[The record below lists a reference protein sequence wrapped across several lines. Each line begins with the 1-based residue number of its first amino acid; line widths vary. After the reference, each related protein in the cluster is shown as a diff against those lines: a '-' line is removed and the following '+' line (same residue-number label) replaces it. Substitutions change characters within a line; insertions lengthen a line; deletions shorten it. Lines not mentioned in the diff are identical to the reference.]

1 MTQDNSNRV
10 SEERRSLL
18 QGAGML
24 AAGGLAGLAG
34 CAGGG
39 GGSTESPTP
48 TPEGE
53 ATETRTATP
62 GQPQQGG
69 DLVYALS
76 DDSQKLDPH
85 YNVTKASSQML
96 VNVVEPLFQINNEL
110 QPEPNL
116 VADYSVSDD
125 NREYVFTTKE
135 GVMFHPPVDRELTA
149 EDVAASL
156 NRIKEDEAASAHN
169 DLKRAESIEATG
181 EYEVTFTLSE
191 PFAPILTTLARDTTA
206 ILPKDYFEDMSS
218 KPVGSGPFVFD
229 EREKGNF
236 TQLSAFEDYWQ
247 DDMPYFDSVKS
258 RPISDGSVRLT
269 ELDTGNVHVVGSVPS
284 NDAESIEDNADLSLE
299 PFSGLAI
306 EEFAFNN
313 DVEPFD
319 DKRVRKAI
327 SHAVNKEKLVKFALD
342 GYGSTAST
350 TLPPQSPYAIDAE
363 PLAQD
368 FEKAKSLLEEAGHGD
383 GFETTIKLPSSYP
396 RSVKLGTP
404 VQQWL
409 KQIGIEAELKKV
421 TWDNWISNVFGKGD
435 FEMTTVPFYGAF
447 NPHVALYKIFRT
459 DATFNFFN
467 YSNEEFD
474 ALVDEGAKTTDTEKR
489 KELYLEAQQI
499 MREDLPIFL
508 PFYRDQLFARRKT
521 VQNRLVWGS
530 GTMRFWRNWFE
541 K

>member
-1 MTQDNSNRV
+1 MSQDDTHRV
-10 SEERRSLL
+10 SEERRRLL

-39 GGSTESPTP
+39 GGESPTA
-48 TPEGE
+48 TASAEE
-53 ATETRTATP
+53 MASATETP

-69 DLVYALS
+69 DFVYALS

-85 YNVTKASSQML
+85 YRVTKASSQLL
-96 VNVVEPLFQINNEL
+96 VNVVDPLFRINNEL
-110 QPEPNL
+110 QPVPNI

-125 NREYVFTTKE
+125 NLEYVFTIRE
-135 GVMFHPPVDRELTA
+135 GLMFHPPVDRELTA

-156 NRIKEDEAASAHN
+156 TRIKEDTSAAAHN

-181 EYEVTFTLSE
+181 DYEVTLTLAE

-206 ILPKDYFEDMSS
+206 ILPKDYFEEMSS
-218 KPVGSGPFVFD
+218 KPVGSGAFVFE

-236 TQLSAFEDYWQ
+236 AQLSAFDGYWQ
-247 DDMPYFDSVKS
+247 EDLPYFDTVKS

-284 NDAESIEDNADLSLE
+284 NDAGSVEDNDALSLE
-299 PFSGLAI
+299 PLSGLAI

-313 DVEPFD
+313 EVEPFT

-327 SHAVNKEKLVKFALD
+327 SHAVDKEKLVKFALE
-342 GYGSTAST
+342 GYGSTAAT
-350 TLPPQSPYAIDAE
+350 TLPPQSAYAIDAD

-368 FEKAKSLLEEAGHGD
+368 FETAQSLLDDAGYGD

-404 VQQWL
+404 VKEWL
-409 KQIGIEAELKKV
+409 KQIGIEAELEKV
-421 TWDNWISNVFGKGD
+421 TWDNWISNVFGKGE

-474 ALVDEGAKTTDTEKR
+474 ALVDEGAKTADTEKR
-489 KELYLEAQQI
+489 TELYKEAQQI

-521 VQNRLVWGS
+521 VENQLVWGS
-530 GTMRFWRNWFE
+530 GSMRFWRNWFE